1 MILYIDCYGDIAET
15 IKNKIKM
22 KEEINLAEETVEF
35 VRVRMAEILGEDPQ
49 NREQLKL
56 NMKWVKEQIFHLFY
70 DYQVRRFWPHV
81 AARTALMLGYD
92 KRAINKM
99 LEKNRRKAE
108 KEKSSR

>member
-1 MILYIDCYGDIAET
+1 MILYIDCYGDIAGT
-15 IKNKIKM
+15 ILNKIIM
-22 KEEINLAEETVEF
+22 KENINLAEETVEF
-35 VRVRMAEILGEDPQ
+35 VRVRMTEILGEDPQ

-70 DYQVRRFWPHV
+70 DYQVCRFWPHV

-108 KEKSSR
+108 K